1 MLHPPTYVCWWNG
14 GLPSVSSR
22 QVRVFHRF
30 CNTAAR
36 LCRFTTAQTCC
47 CFPCFRSTNHDPAF
61 FVRFHQA
68 HMFAACQVYQACA
81 CFSGVPSICLLFL
94 SQLLWC
100 TKHLPSF
107 LNHQAQLFAVSW
119 VSQACACIS
128 QSLPSMCLLS
138 QVLPTT
144 NVCCFVRITKHVPA
158 FSQVYHACVCR
169 ANGNTESKLD

>member
-1 MLHPPTYVCWWNG
+1 M
-14 GLPSVSSR
+14 SSR
-22 QVRVFHRF
+22 QLRGFHRF

-36 LCRFTTAQTCC
+36 LCRFTTAQTC

-68 HMFAACQVYQACA
+68 HMFAVCQVYQACA
-81 CFSGVPSICLLFL
+81 CFF
-94 SQLLWC
+94 LWC

-107 LNHQAQLFAVSW
+107 LSHQAQLFAVSW

-128 QSLPSMCLLS
+128 QSLPSMCLFS

-169 ANGNTESKLD
+169 ANGKTESELD

>member
-1 MLHPPTYVCWWNG
+1 M
-14 GLPSVSSR
+14 SSR
-22 QVRVFHRF
+22 QLRGFHRF

-47 CFPCFRSTNHDPAF
+47 FPCFRYTNHDPAL
-61 FVRFHQA
+61 FVMFHQA

-128 QSLPSMCLLS
+128 QSLPSMCLFS
-138 QVLPTT
+138 HVLPTT
-144 NVCCFVRITKHVPA
+144 NVCCLSGLPSMCLL

-169 ANGNTESKLD
+169 ANGKTESELD